1 MSDSNR
7 QWILASRPEGKPTE
21 ENFELVESERPE
33 PDANEVL
40 VRTRYL
46 SVDPYMRGRMREG
59 ESYADPWAVGEP
71 MQAGVVGEVEQSN
84 HDDFEAGDVVA
95 GNLQWAEYSI
105 ALGSE
110 LTPVDS
116 DLAPISTA
124 LGVLGMPGRT
134 AYFGTL
140 EVAEPKPGETMV
152 VSGAAGAV
160 GSVVGQIARMAGAR
174 VVGIAGSERKC
185 EWLTDDLDFNAAINY
200 NQEDVHE
207 ALSEACPEGIDAY
220 FDNVGGE
227 ITDAVFANLNVDARV
242 AVCGQI
248 ALYNAEEL
256 PTGPRKLATLIEK
269 RARVQGLLV
278 SDFAP
283 RFEAATERLG
293 QWVSEDELHYEETIT
308 EGFEN
313 APEAFIGLFEGENI
327 GKQLVEVTED
337 VRAAS

>member
-1 MSDSNR
+1 MDDTNR
-7 QWILASRPEGKPTE
+7 QWILANRPEGKPSE
-21 ENFELVESERPE
+21 EDFELVENEVPE

-59 ESYADPWAVGEP
+59 ESYAEPWEVGEV
-71 MQAGVVGEVEQSN
+71 MRAGVVGEVEASN
-84 HDDFEAGDVVA
+84 HADFEAGDVVT

-110 LTPVDS
+110 LTPVDP

-140 EVAEPKPGETMV
+140 EVAEPRPGDTMV

-174 VVGIAGSERKC
+174 VVGIAGSEHKC
-185 EWLTDDLDFNAAINY
+185 DWLTDELGFDAAVNY
-200 NQEDVHE
+200 KQEDVAE
-207 ALSEACPEGIDAY
+207 ALDSACPEGVDAY

-227 ITDAVFANLNVDARV
+227 ITDAVFSNLNVDARV

-248 ALYNAEEL
+248 SLYNAEEL
-256 PTGPRKLATLIEK
+256 PTGPRKLGTLIEK
-269 RARVQGLLV
+269 RARVEGFLV
-278 SDFAP
+278 ADFAP

-293 QWVSEDELHYEETIT
+293 RWVSEGELRYEETIT

-313 APEAFIGLFEGENI
+313 APDAFIGLFEGENV
-327 GKQLVEVTED
+327 GKQLVKPD
-337 VRAAS
+337 

>member
-1 MSDSNR
+1 MSDTNR

-21 ENFELVESERPE
+21 DDFELAEGEVPE

-40 VRTRYL
+40 VRMRYL
-46 SVDPYMRGRMREG
+46 SVDPYMRGRMRDE
-59 ESYADPWAVGEP
+59 ESYADPWEVGEP
-71 MQAGVVGEVEQSN
+71 MRAGVVGEVEESN
-84 HDDFEAGDVVA
+84 HDAFEAGDVVT
-95 GNLQWAEYSI
+95 GNLKWAERSL
-105 ALGSE
+105 ALGGE
-110 LTPVDS
+110 LTPVDP

-140 EVAEPKPGETMV
+140 EVAEPRPGDTMV

-174 VVGIAGSERKC
+174 VVGIAGSDRKC
-185 EWLTDDLDFNAAINY
+185 DWLTDDLGFDAAVNY
-200 NQEDVHE
+200 KEEDVRE
-207 ALSEACPEGIDAY
+207 ALSSACPNGIDAY

-248 ALYNAEEL
+248 SLYNAEEL
-256 PTGPRKLATLIEK
+256 PTGPRKLGTLIEK
-269 RARVQGLLV
+269 RARVEGFLV
-278 SDFAP
+278 GDFAP
-283 RFEAATERLG
+283 RFGAATERLG
-293 QWVSEDELHYEETIT
+293 QWVSEGELRYEETIT

-313 APEAFIGLFEGENI
+313 APAAFIGLFEGENV
-327 GKQLVEVTED
+327 GKQLVELD
-337 VRAAS
+337 